1 MSIFSD
7 FQRLA
12 LRQPDA
18 PALVTLDD
26 AVSYGTVL
34 GLADRVA
41 AGLLRAGLRTGER
54 VAVHL
59 SNRYELVS
67 VYYACLRVG
76 AVIVPVSH
84 KLSAGEVDQL
94 IEDSAP
100 RFYLGE
106 AEVHGPC
113 AQVIDQRGTVRSGTI
128 ERVWLLGS
136 TGTTTTEP
144 WSGLL
149 ADDAPSPAGDI
160 GPDELAAI
168 FYTSGTTGRP
178 KSLVVSQATLEAGL
192 ELTQAQGVGHAH
204 ATYYMINLMNPWGI
218 LVLLTSL
225 RRGRP
230 LALAATN
237 TPDVVLRMLRTHR
250 FGWIGGAPTTFRAL
264 LAETRAAAEP
274 TPDLAGTR
282 CVAGGDACPIELSR
296 DFAETFGASL
306 TGVYGMTETAA
317 PVIEQPCIDAVDVPS
332 IGWPLPGVEV
342 RVDAEEGEEEGE
354 LLLRTPSRPVGSW
367 NGTGVDRF
375 DRTQWLASGDV
386 VRRREDG
393 CLLFVGRKK
402 DLIMVEGY
410 PISPLEIEQ
419 AIAAHPDVAAALVFG
434 VPDPVTGERAV
445 ALVEPEPGRRVE
457 PAALRE
463 HLSGRIGAYKHPGEI
478 SVVEKLPVLPSGKL
492 GRRRLADEYT
502 AARAGTA
509 APADTTDTG
518 ARADTADTG
527 SRAGTAA
534 PSGASAHTG

>member
-7 FQRLA
+7 FQQVA

-34 GLADRVA
+34 GLADEVA
-41 AGLLRAGLRTGER
+41 AGLLQAGLRTGER

-106 AEVHGPC
+106 AEVHEPC
-113 AQVIDQRGTVRSGTI
+113 AHVIEKRETV
-128 ERVWLLGS
+128 ERAWILDS
-136 TGTTTTEP
+136 AGTTTTEP

-149 ADDAPSPAGDI
+149 ADAPSPSDDI

-178 KSLVVSQATLEAGL
+178 KSLVLSQTTLEAGL
-192 ELTQAQGVGHAH
+192 DLTEAQGVGHAD

-230 LALAATN
+230 LALTATN
-237 TPDVVLRMLRTHR
+237 TPDVILRMLRTHR

-264 LAETRAAAEP
+264 LAEARAAAEP
-274 TPDLAGTR
+274 APGLAGTR

-317 PVIEQPCIDAVDVPS
+317 PVIEQPRIDAVDVPS

-342 RVDAEEGEEEGE
+342 RVDAEEGEETGE

-375 DRTQWLASGDV
+375 DRAEWLASGDI

-434 VPDPVTGERAV
+434 VPDTATGERAV
-445 ALVEPEPGRRVE
+445 ALVEPEPGRQVE
-457 PAALRE
+457 PTALLE

-478 SVVEKLPVLPSGKL
+478 NVVEKLPVLPSGKL
-492 GRRRLADEYT
+492 GRQRLAADYTSSREHT
-502 AARAGTA
+502 AASS
-509 APADTTDTG
+509 DT
-518 ARADTADTG
+518 
-527 SRAGTAA
+527 
-534 PSGASAHTG
+534 SAHAG

>member
-7 FQRLA
+7 FQQVA

-18 PALVTLDD
+18 PALVTFDD

-34 GLADRVA
+34 DLAHQVA

-106 AEVHGPC
+106 AEVHEPC
-113 AQVIDQRGTVRSGTI
+113 AQVIEKHGTVEYSWI
-128 ERVWLLGS
+128 LDS
-136 TGTTTTEP
+136 TDSTDSTDSSDTAITRP
-144 WSGLL
+144 WSSLL
-149 ADDAPSPAGDI
+149 ADTPVSADDI

-178 KSLVVSQATLEAGL
+178 KSLVLSQATLEAGL
-192 ELTQAQGVGHAH
+192 DLTQAQGVGHAD

-230 LALAATN
+230 LALTATN

-250 FGWIGGAPTTFRAL
+250 FGWIGGAPTTFRTL
-264 LAETRAAAEP
+264 LAEARAAAEP
-274 TPDLAGTR
+274 APDLAGTR

-317 PVIEQPCIDAVDVPS
+317 PVIEQPRIDAVDVPS

-342 RVDAEEGEEEGE
+342 RVDAEEGEESGE

-367 NGTGVDRF
+367 NGSGVERF
-375 DRTQWLASGDV
+375 DRTEWLASGDI

-410 PISPLEIEQ
+410 PVSPLEIEQ

-434 VPDPVTGERAV
+434 VPDTATGERAV
-445 ALVEPEPGRRVE
+445 ALVEPEPGRRIE
-457 PAALRE
+457 PAAVLE
-463 HLSGRIGAYKHPGEI
+463 HLSGRLGAYKHPAEI
-478 SVVEKLPVLPSGKL
+478 DIVEKLPVLPSGKL
-492 GRRRLADEYT
+492 GRQRLATEYT
-502 AARAGTA
+502 S
-509 APADTTDTG
+509 
-518 ARADTADTG
+518 
-527 SRAGTAA
+527 SRAATETS
-534 PSGASAHTG
+534 PTMPAHAG